1 MASNGSSLVPADVY
15 RHFFETFQSTVNVND
30 PLPVKVGSHS
40 IYENEVDG
48 EIVDWTLQYLQQ
60 KYVVTWMDFD
70 LSIYWFIACFPSLCR
85 NCPSKLLAHLVSL
98 ILWEVRFCISK
109 DDVDAAG
116 NRDKGDIKTILF
128 WVLYSLSF
136 LLQDSN
142 PLSWCN
148 WWHPRSIMFVL
159 NFSTTKSLRA
169 CVPSFLSAIGPFIL
183 YLFMPSEMADGRW
196 RIDM

>member
-70 LSIYWFIACFPSLCR
+70 LSIY
-85 NCPSKLLAHLVSL
+85 
-98 ILWEVRFCISK
+98 
-109 DDVDAAG
+109 
-116 NRDKGDIKTILF
+116 
-128 WVLYSLSF
+128 
-136 LLQDSN
+136 
-142 PLSWCN
+142 
-148 WWHPRSIMFVL
+148 
-159 NFSTTKSLRA
+159 
-169 CVPSFLSAIGPFIL
+169 
-183 YLFMPSEMADGRW
+183 
-196 RIDM
+196 